1 MQEYVVL
8 GEFVSAYRWKG
19 QYMQTEYALTMDQVE
34 KEMEYFRKIFDV
46 VRILKKS
53 EIAGIC
59 SKEDV
64 QKMTCPCFSFWSKKN
79 PCNNCTSAAAFATK
93 SDKFKI
99 EVAPHG
105 IYQVISRYIEID
117 GTPYVMELLR
127 EFDFENL
134 VDFLG
139 EKKIL
144 ASLNDY
150 REKTYIDGL
159 TGVYNRRFYEEKLKD
174 SVLSCGVAMIDLD
187 DFKVYNDVYGHLV
200 GDSVLSLFANELSR
214 SVRATDKVI
223 RYGGDEF
230 LIVMPGVRSD
240 GFETILHHILEE
252 TNQVSLSGYS
262 EINFTSSVGATICV
276 GETIES
282 AVNRADHL
290 LYRAKIKK
298 NSIVT
303 DIEGKKQSDDVKTNI
318 LVVDAAYTNRAVL
331 SSILSNEYNV
341 MEADGGQACIDA
353 LQKYGSKI
361 SLVLL
366 DIRMPDVDGF
376 DVLKYM
382 NIHHYLDDIPVIAI
396 TGDESETTIR
406 KAYEMGVADFIGKPF
421 DAKVVYK
428 RVSNTIYLYEKQRRL
443 VSTVS
448 GEILDKER
456 SNHILVEILAQV
468 SEFRAGLG
476 RSHISNINRITELLL
491 IQLMEKTDRY
501 NLTRRD
507 IFLISTASALHDIG
521 KVEIDPKILNKP
533 GKLTKEEFE
542 EVKKHTIFGAE
553 IISNVTKYKDEPL
566 VKYAYDICLYH
577 HEKYDGKG
585 YPKGL
590 KGDEIPIAAQVVS
603 IADCY
608 DALISKRVYREAY
621 SSSKAISMIM
631 DGECGKFNPILLS
644 CLMDIKDLLV
654 KDENGEIKD

>member
-1 MQEYVVL
+1 MQDYVVL
-8 GEFVSAYRWKG
+8 GEFVSASRWKG

-64 QKMTCPCFSFWSKKN
+64 RKMTCPCFSFWSKKN

-144 ASLNDY
+144 ASLSDY

-230 LIVMPGVRSD
+230 LIVMPGIRSD
-240 GFETILHHILEE
+240 GFETILHHILEK

-353 LQKYGSKI
+353 LQKYVSKI
-361 SLVLL
+361 SLVFL

-396 TGDESETTIR
+396 TGDESEATIR

-428 RVSNTIYLYEKQRRL
+428 RVSNTIHLYEKQRRL
-443 VSTVS
+443 VST
-448 GEILDKER
+448 GKILDKER

-608 DALISKRVYREAY
+608 DALTSKRVYREAY

-631 DGECGKFNPILLS
+631 DGECGKFNPVLLS

-654 KDENGEIKD
+654 KDENGEIKN